1 MINLG
6 FLKNR
11 EFKNAEWIIGEQIF
25 QMVVSLVVGV
35 LTARYLGPSNYGALN
50 YTASFVNFS
59 ISIATL
65 GMDGV
70 IIKKIITYPDQEGQ
84 YLGSC
89 MLFRVV
95 AAFLSMVSII
105 LVVFL
110 LNPNEPLKWT
120 LAFLQSFQLIFRALQ
135 VLDSWFQRHLKS
147 KYVSIGKIIACVIVS
162 CYKVYLLATAKNI
175 VWFAFSNSFTDLVI
189 AIMLFIF
196 YKKENGQ
203 QLHISIEKGKE
214 TLCES
219 YHFIISGVMSAIY
232 SQMDRIMIGSFMTD
246 IDVGLYTTATAICGM
261 WVFVPT
267 AIINS
272 FRPKIMELKR
282 SGNEKSYLRR
292 LEQLYSG
299 IIWLCI
305 FVSIGVCIL
314 GEFIVRIL
322 YGTAYLG
329 AVETLRISIWYET
342 FAMIGTA
349 RGIWILCED
358 KNKYVKYY
366 LFIGA
371 VVNLILNWWMIPIWG
386 INGAAI
392 ATLIT
397 QFITSLIAPLAFK
410 ATREHTRIVIRSFLL
425 RWYFEKEDKNEI
437 NKQY

>member
-1 MINLG
+1 
-6 FLKNR
+6 
-11 EFKNAEWIIGEQIF
+11 
-25 QMVVSLVVGV
+25 
-35 LTARYLGPSNYGALN
+35 
-50 YTASFVNFS
+50 
-59 ISIATL
+59 
-65 GMDGV
+65 
-70 IIKKIITYPDQEGQ
+70 
-84 YLGSC
+84 
-89 MLFRVV
+89 
-95 AAFLSMVSII
+95 
-105 LVVFL
+105 
-110 LNPNEPLKWT
+110 
-120 LAFLQSFQLIFRALQ
+120 
-135 VLDSWFQRHLKS
+135 
-147 KYVSIGKIIACVIVS
+147 
-162 CYKVYLLATAKNI
+162 
-175 VWFAFSNSFTDLVI
+175 
-189 AIMLFIF
+189 MLFIF